1 MNQGCKFTDQ
11 ERLRVPR
18 PAPSLC
24 VRQQLFGLAA
34 RWAARAVLVTAPKV
48 GMQGFLQLLA
58 WIQSLFSSHQQCS
71 RPSTHF
77 HSSKLHNDTRRGL
90 KAVNSSLNL
99 SPLPSTST
107 RGQKSHGWDSGNA
120 QDLQTMVGSGAVTGG
135 TEVSPHPRSI
145 LASAHSVCNKPFLSQ

>member
-1 MNQGCKFTDQ
+1 MRAPRQFKIKWGLFMNQGCKFTDQ

-48 GMQGFLQLLA
+48 GMQGFLQLLT

-77 HSSKLHNDTRRGL
+77 HSSKLHSDTRRGL
-90 KAVNSSLNL
+90 KPVNSSLNL
-99 SPLPSTST
+99 PPCQALLPED
-107 RGQKSHGWDSGNA
+107 RNP
-120 QDLQTMVGSGAVTGG
+120 TGG
-135 TEVSPHPRSI
+135 IQGMRRTCRPWWDQELSLEEPKFLLIPE
-145 LASAHSVCNKPFLSQ
+145 AS